1 MNQKIERTI
10 AEIDKVKDKITVYQA
25 KLREL
30 EQRKTSL
37 ENEEIVAMF
46 RKEKLTE
53 TEFAAFIKSTR
64 TKEAAREGD
73 DNEN

>member
-1 MNQKIERTI
+1 MNQKIERTT
-10 AEIDKVKDKITVYQA
+10 AEIGKVKEKINEYQA

-37 ENEEIVAMF
+37 ENEEIVALF

-53 TEFAAFIKSTR
+53 SEFAAFIKSTR
-64 TKEAAREGD
+64 AKEPAREGVAD
-73 DNEN
+73 EE